1 MPHAPKTRQP
11 RPDES
16 VILDGPSLDITLY
29 PPGIDEDGSCGEL
42 SPMLL
47 GNSVFSNNGTDDG
60 NNFNWTG
67 NLLLS
72 MTENSDDNVELDDDE
87 IAAETPMADDGD
99 MNTPL
104 VLQQPQNFIEATVG
118 LTFWQTNLV

>member
-1 MPHAPKTRQP
+1 
-11 RPDES
+11 
-16 VILDGPSLDITLY
+16 
-29 PPGIDEDGSCGEL
+29 
-42 SPMLL
+42 MLL
-47 GNSVFSNNGTDDG
+47 GNSVFSNNGIDDE

-72 MTENSDDNVELDDDE
+72 MTENSDDNVELDDEE

-104 VLQQPQNFIEATVG
+104 VLQQPQNFMEATVG